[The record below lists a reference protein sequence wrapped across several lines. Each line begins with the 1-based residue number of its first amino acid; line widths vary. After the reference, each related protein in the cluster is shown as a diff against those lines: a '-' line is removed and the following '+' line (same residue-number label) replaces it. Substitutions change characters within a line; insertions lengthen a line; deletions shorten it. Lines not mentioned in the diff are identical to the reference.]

1 MKREIKSE
9 EKHQGATEN
18 TRRKFLKKAAYSAP
32 VLMAMGQLVKPY
44 NAYADSTTAGNPA
57 NEGETGGWTP

>member
-9 EKHQGATEN
+9 EKHQVAAEN

-32 VLMAMGQLVKPY
+32 VLMAMGQLVKPVD
-44 NAYADSTTAGNPA
+44 AQADSKVSGPPNDGWNP
-57 NEGETGGWTP
+57 W